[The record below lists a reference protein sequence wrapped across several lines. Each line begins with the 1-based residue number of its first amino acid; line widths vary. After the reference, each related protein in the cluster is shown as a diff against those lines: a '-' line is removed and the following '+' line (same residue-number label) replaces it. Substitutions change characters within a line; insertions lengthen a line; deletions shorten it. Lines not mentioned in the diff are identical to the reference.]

1 MSDATPLG
9 YSPAGGDTRPDEL
22 THRAESNMR
31 RLVLIFRLLGWFW
44 MLLLVIATLAIDDE
58 ADRSITLGAMVL
70 ATVWTVVTWWA
81 SRHRSRLG
89 SAWFVA
95 ADGVVA
101 LLVAWASYLADA
113 GDLFHGGYPISWMA
127 VAAYGG
133 GLRWAIAASLVIG
146 LQQSV
151 LLLQNGR
158 SAVAA
163 VGSIVFVGYAVIIG
177 WLFGM
182 IRASDRER
190 RRVTAELATERE
202 ENARRLERLEL
213 ANRLH
218 DSALQTLQVIDID
231 ANDPDRVR
239 MLARRQTRELRD
251 LVDTYATPDTDI
263 RSELLIVAGEIEDLY
278 NIEVSSVIR
287 TDVEMSDPI
296 RAIVSATR
304 EAMTNAAKYAG
315 VDRIDLYAA
324 IEDDAVCVY
333 VRDEGA
339 GFDEG
344 LVSSGHGMEHS
355 IRSRVESVGGA
366 VLVTT
371 APDQGTEIKLS
382 VAMDGQP
389 I

>member
-1 MSDATPLG
+1 MSDVTPLG
-9 YSPAGGDTRPDEL
+9 YPPAGGDARPDEL

-58 ADRSITLGAMVL
+58 ADRSITLGAMAL
-70 ATVWTVVTWWA
+70 ASVWTIVTWWA

-89 SAWFVA
+89 SAWFVV
-95 ADGVVA
+95 ADGIVA

-190 RRVTAELATERE
+190 RRVTAELAAERE

-218 DSALQTLQVIDID
+218 DSALQTLQVIDFD
-231 ANDPDRVR
+231 ADDPDRVR

-251 LVDTYATPDTDI
+251 LVDTYTTPGSDI
-263 RSELLIVAGEIEDLY
+263 RSELLTLAGEIEDLH
-278 NIEVSSVIR
+278 NIEVSAVIR
-287 TDVEMSDPI
+287 ADIEMSDPI
-296 RAIVSATR
+296 RAIVSAAR

-315 VDRIDLYAA
+315 VNRIDLYAA
-324 IEDDAVCVY
+324 IEGDALCVY

-339 GFDEG
+339 GFDED
-344 LVSSGHGMEHS
+344 LVSSGHGMAHS
-355 IRSRVESVGGA
+355 IRSRVENVGGA

-382 VAMDGQP
+382 VAMDRHP
-389 I
+389 A

>member
-9 YSPAGGDTRPDEL
+9 YSPAEGDARPDDL

-58 ADRSITLGAMVL
+58 ADRSITLGAMAL

-89 SAWFVA
+89 SVWFVA
-95 ADGVVA
+95 ADGIVA

-190 RRVTAELATERE
+190 RRVTAELAAERE

-231 ANDPDRVR
+231 AHDPDRVR

-251 LVDTYATPDTDI
+251 LVDSYKTSDSDI
-263 RSELLIVAGEIEDLY
+263 RSELLIIAGEIEDLY

-296 RAIVSATR
+296 RAIVAAAR

-339 GFDEG
+339 GFDKE
-344 LVSSGHGMEHS
+344 LVSSGHGLEHS
-355 IRSRVESVGGA
+355 IRSRVESAGGA

-389 I
+389 V